1 MAFNRE
7 FARLKRPKKSNPF
20 QYRLEGGPI
29 LGGEGEGGGVKPDFF
44 SLFSGRWAYKW
55 GGGS

>member
-29 LGGEGEGGGVKPDFF
+29 LGGEGEGGGKTGFFF
-44 SLFSGRWAYKW
+44 SVFR
-55 GGGS
+55 